1 MRNQKGVT
9 MISLI
14 ITIIVM
20 VILAAVAVSMVT
32 GDGAVVDKA
41 KAGVSESNLAQAQEE
56 VSAAWTDLEMGFWM
70 NTTDTKR
77 SDYFTAENLK
87 GSLKEGEITELNYVI
102 GGTTTGKYVKDGVEY
117 PFEIDTTKHKTDG
130 TANDAAIADS
140 GNTNTT
146 NTVVSDTTNEVTNT
160 TEDTTITEPE
170 GTVLSGTWKFNE
182 TINFENAI
190 NLHEKV
196 NFTSNGVNYI
206 AMEVFW
212 QKNTLPSGSVVVDS
226 ESCVRYY
233 ERERQS
239 AANGQTPYFG
249 FAAYMYSLD
258 KPTLGQMIW
267 TEDYANDS
275 IINFGTGY
283 QEVSEEFYNWF
294 IANATKN

>member
-1 MRNQKGVT
+1 MKNQKGVT

-32 GDGAVVDKA
+32 GEDAVIERA
-41 KAGVSESNLAQAQEE
+41 KSGVSETNLAQAQEE
-56 VSAAWTDLEMGFWM
+56 VETAWADLEMGFWM

-87 GSLKEGEITELNYVI
+87 DSLKEGEITELNYVI
-102 GGTTTGKYVKDGVEY
+102 GGTTTGKYLKDGVEY
-117 PFEIDTTKHKTDG
+117 PFEIDTSKHKTDG

-140 GNTNTT
+140 GNTTT
-146 NTVVSDTTNEVTNT
+146 NTVGGETTNEVANT
-160 TEDTTITEPE
+160 TTGDTTTTEPE
-170 GTVLSGTWKFNE
+170 GTVLSGTWTLNS
-182 TINFENAI
+182 TIDFGDSISLYEN
-190 NLHEKV
+190 V
-196 NFTSNGVNYI
+196 NYTSNGVSYI
-206 AMEVFW
+206 AMEVFY
-212 QKNTLPSGSVVVDS
+212 QKNTLPSGTVVVDS

-233 ERERQS
+233 ERERVN
-239 AANGQTPYFG
+239 ANGSNTPYYG

-258 KPTLGQMIW
+258 NETYGQMIW
-267 TEDYANDS
+267 TEDAINDR

-294 IANATKN
+294 TANATKN